1 MMIDY
6 VCVDMGYEKEVR
18 DRLMEIVGQGEELG
32 DRGDGLW
39 VGN

>member
-6 VCVDMGYEKEVR
+6 VCVDMGYEKEIR
-18 DRLMEIVGQGEELG
+18 DGLMEIVEE
-32 DRGDGLW
+32 GDGLW